1 MKMGYSKGFYKL
13 AYCVVKPIFALLC
26 PIRVIG
32 REHVPAGGAVLCA
45 NHNNAIDPILIALA
59 LPKDAGIR
67 FMAKMELF
75 RNFLLKWLFL
85 KLGAFPVNRENND
98 VAAMKIA
105 MRCLQTGEKLLLFPE
120 GTRVKNE
127 GDVAA
132 KGGAVMFATRTGV
145 PMVPIYCGGREKLFR
160 RSTIV
165 FGEPYSPQSAGR
177 RPTAEEN
184 RQFAD
189 ELLRRIYHLKEQ
201 M

>member
-1 MKMGYSKGFYKL
+1 MKMGFSKGFFKF

-32 REHVPAGGAVLCA
+32 RENVPAGGAVLCA
-45 NHNNAIDPILIALA
+45 NHNNAVDPILIALA
-59 LPKDAGIR
+59 LPTDAGLR

-75 RNFLLKWLFL
+75 QNFFLKWLFC
-85 KLGAFPVNRENND
+85 KLGAFPVNREGND
-98 VAAMKIA
+98 VVAMKTA
-105 MRCLQTGEKLLLFPE
+105 MRCLQSGEKLLLFPE
-120 GTRVKNE
+120 GTRVKSE

-145 PMVPIYCGGREKLFR
+145 PMVPIYCGGREKLFH

-165 FGEPYSPQSAGR
+165 FGQPYSPHSAGR

-189 ELLRRIYHLKEQ
+189 ELLHRIYNLKEKV
-201 M
+201 